1 MVDGKLGG
9 KASEVCLNILFGIFP
24 EDLME
29 MKIKLKDMRLLQ
41 EF

>member
-1 MVDGKLGG
+1 MVDGKWRG
-9 KASEVCLNILFGIFP
+9 KASVVCLNILFGISL

-29 MKIKLKDMRLLQ
+29 MEIKLKDIRLLQ

>member
-9 KASEVCLNILFGIFP
+9 KASVVCLNILFGVFP

-29 MKIKLKDMRLLQ
+29 TKLKLKDIWLLQ